1 MFNAGVGA
9 RRAMAAFGLQ
19 VILAGCGGGTDTS
32 APVTAASS
40 GTALRAAA
48 GALAAAP
55 VSAQDAADMLM
66 DVAEVQYSQYFS
78 GAPTA
83 LSVPPF
89 RARYYRSTG
98 TYLGVVVTAGTQY
111 ELNGVYVMGGAFG
124 AAPTYVGPLSAF
136 ITPVDVS
143 AGGADNGCY
152 DLSVYDGPGNR
163 IVASRTV
170 SSPLGTQTTESLVG
184 EVVNFQGQQVREI
197 AITVAGEYSTSRET
211 VTVKNYSNHTAEGEL
226 TSYGSIVQTSRTYA
240 GSTTNETA
248 TTVISPPLTDRRY
261 RLAVGESAA
270 QSYSYAK
277 TTSGSSG
284 TGTPTSSS
292 GTVRSI
298 IKYVGREVITVPAGT
313 YETCKFETI
322 SPRYSITTEW
332 LIAGPGISVLRVVR
346 TLGQSSLY
354 QTKATAVTLNGQPL

>member
-1 MFNAGVGA
+1 MFEVRVGA
-9 RRAMAAFGLQ
+9 KRAVAVLGLLGVLAA
-19 VILAGCGGGTDTS
+19 CGGGVDPLAPATTPS
-32 APVTAASS
+32 AEKP
-40 GTALRAAA
+40 LRAPAGSLAA
-48 GALAAAP
+48 GP

-66 DVAEVQYSQYFS
+66 DVAEVQYSQHFS
-78 GAPTA
+78 GPRTL

-89 RARYYRSTG
+89 LARHYGTTG

-124 AAPTYVGPLSAF
+124 AGPTYVGPLSAF
-136 ITPVDVS
+136 ITPVDPS
-143 AGGADNGCY
+143 FGGNDNGCY
-152 DLSVYDGPGNR
+152 DLSVYDRPGNH
-163 IVASRTV
+163 IVANRTV
-170 SSPLGTQTTESLVG
+170 SNPLGTQTTESLVG

-197 AITVAGEYSTSRET
+197 AVTVAGNYSTLSDT
-211 VTVKNYSNHTAEGEL
+211 AVVKNYSNHTAEGEL
-226 TSYGSIVQTSRTYA
+226 SSYGSIVQTSRTYA
-240 GSTTNETA
+240 GATSSETV
-248 TTVISPPLTDRRY
+248 TTVISPPLADRRY
-261 RLAVGESAA
+261 RLAAGESAA
-270 QSYSYAK
+270 QTYSYVK
-277 TTSGSSG
+277 TTAGSSG
-284 TGTPTSSS
+284 TSTTRTS
-292 GTVRSI
+292 GTSRSI